1 MRTVNWE
8 LIPIYNSQCIKHNMK
23 RYMLCIYNIPYIPCN
38 IHIYIYIYRYTYY
51 TELYYYCIFECTS
64 THPSRSFVWGSGGR
78 SWKTAPMEPY
88 WTGRGNMRRL
98 GTSCIWT
105 VAWRVPEKLDVL
117 GHAKRWFGWNG
128 SREIHEMETWERA
141 ISKELGKSWFNM
153 RNLLHSFDMF
163 RQSLGL
169 DFHAWIMQLTMDR
182 LALGTRSFSFHQK
195 HQLWIPF
202 PSSYPE
208 LFPLATRIHTIPSSI
223 PGMKTL
229 SCRPLDDAEVLPVL
243 FPRRLDSSAADVDT
257 PP

>member
-1 MRTVNWE
+1 MHFN
-8 LIPIYNSQCIKHNMK
+8 
-23 RYMLCIYNIPYIPCN
+23 
-38 IHIYIYIYRYTYY
+38 
-51 TELYYYCIFECTS
+51 
-64 THPSRSFVWGSGGR
+64 PSLQVFRFLGSGGR

-128 SREIHEMETWERA
+128 SREIHEMETWERT

-195 HQLWIPF
+195 HQLWISF